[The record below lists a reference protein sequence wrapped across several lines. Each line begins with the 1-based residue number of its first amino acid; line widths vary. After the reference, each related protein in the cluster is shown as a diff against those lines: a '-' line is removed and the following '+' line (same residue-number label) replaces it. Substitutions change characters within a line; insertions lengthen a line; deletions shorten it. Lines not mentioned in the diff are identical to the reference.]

1 MILSMRNIKKFY
13 GKFCALDGLNL
24 EIEEGALYGF
34 VGPNGAGKTTAIKIM
49 TGIMYPDEGSVII
62 DGMETGTD
70 NRRLKKKIGYVPDSF
85 GVYNNLTVS
94 EYMSFFASCY
104 GIDGLRAE
112 KRITRLLQYMGIEDK
127 ADFYIEA
134 LSRGMKQKLSLAR
147 ALIHDPKLLIMDE
160 PTLGLD
166 PRTRF
171 EYKQKLSELSE
182 LGKTIL
188 ISSHILTEISEMCT
202 DIGIIDQGSM
212 VMSGRLYDVMR
223 MVTAENPIIINVEK
237 GLSKAIGLLKKDP
250 SVRSMAINGSEIMI
264 NFGGGPHGEA
274 ELLRRLIEEGI
285 SVRGFAREKGS
296 LESIFMQL
304 TGHGG
309 EKTVYAYDPGEEQY
323 ED

>member
-212 VMSGRLYDVMR
+212 VMSGRLTDVMK
-223 MVTAENPIIINVEK
+223 MVTSQNPIIVT
-237 GLSKAIGLLKKDP
+237 LSSKITQAIKLLKEEKN
-250 SVRSMAINGSEIMI
+250 VKSMSIKGNDLLI
-264 NFGGGPHGEA
+264 NFEGSRKNEA
-274 ELLRRLIEEGI
+274 ELLAKMIDAGLPVV
-285 SVRGFAREKGS
+285 SFSREKGS
-296 LESIFMQL
+296 LESIFIQL
-304 TGHGG
+304 TGHD
-309 EKTVYAYDPGEEQY
+309 EERTVLSY
-323 ED
+323 ENQSDL

>member
-212 VMSGRLYDVMR
+212 VMSGRLTDVMK
-223 MVTAENPIIINVEK
+223 MVTSQNPIIVT
-237 GLSKAIGLLKKDP
+237 LSSKITQAIKLLKKEKN
-250 SVRSMAINGSEIMI
+250 VKSMSIKGNDLLI
-264 NFGGGPHGEA
+264 NFEGSRKNEA
-274 ELLRRLIEEGI
+274 ELLAKMIDAGLPVV
-285 SVRGFAREKGS
+285 SFSREKGS
-296 LESIFMQL
+296 LESIFIQL
-304 TGHGG
+304 TGHD
-309 EKTVYAYDPGEEQY
+309 EERTVLSY
-323 ED
+323 ENQSDL

>member
-212 VMSGRLYDVMR
+212 VMSGRLTDVMK
-223 MVTAENPIIINVEK
+223 MVTSQNPIIVTLSSKITQAIKFLKEEKNVKSMSIK
-237 GLSKAIGLLKKDP
+237 GNDLL
-250 SVRSMAINGSEIMI
+250 I
-264 NFGGGPHGEA
+264 NFEGSRKNEA
-274 ELLRRLIEEGI
+274 ELLAKMIDAGLPVV
-285 SVRGFAREKGS
+285 SFSREKGS
-296 LESIFMQL
+296 LESIFIQL
-304 TGHGG
+304 TGHD
-309 EKTVYAYDPGEEQY
+309 EERTVLSY
-323 ED
+323 ENQSDL

>member
-212 VMSGRLYDVMR
+212 VMSGRLTDVMK
-223 MVTAENPIIINVEK
+223 MVTSQNPIIVT
-237 GLSKAIGLLKKDP
+237 LSSKITQAIKLLKEEKN
-250 SVRSMAINGSEIMI
+250 VKSMSIKGNDLLI
-264 NFGGGPHGEA
+264 NFEGSRKNEA
-274 ELLRRLIEEGI
+274 ELLAKMIDAGLPVV
-285 SVRGFAREKGS
+285 SFSREKGS
-296 LESIFMQL
+296 LESIFIQL
-304 TGHGG
+304 TGHD
-309 EKTVYAYDPGEEQY
+309 EERTVLSY
-323 ED
+323 ENQSDF

>member
-202 DIGIIDQGSM
+202 DIGIIEQGSM
-212 VMSGRLYDVMR
+212 VMSGRLTDVMK
-223 MVTAENPIIINVEK
+223 MVTSQNPIIVT
-237 GLSKAIGLLKKDP
+237 LSSKITQAIKLLKEEKN
-250 SVRSMAINGSEIMI
+250 VKSMSIKGNDLLI
-264 NFGGGPHGEA
+264 NFEGSRKNEA
-274 ELLRRLIEEGI
+274 ELLAKMIDAGLPVV
-285 SVRGFAREKGS
+285 SFSREKGS
-296 LESIFMQL
+296 LESIFIQL
-304 TGHGG
+304 TGHD
-309 EKTVYAYDPGEEQY
+309 EERTVLSY
-323 ED
+323 ENQSDL

>member
-1 MILSMRNIKKFY
+1 MILAMKNIKKFY

-49 TGIMYPDEGSVII
+49 TGILYPDEGKVII
-62 DGMETGTD
+62 EGMESGSD

-112 KRITRLLQYMGIEDK
+112 KRITRLLQYMGLEDK
-127 ADFYIEA
+127 SDFYIEA

-182 LGKTIL
+182 MGKTIL

-212 VMSGRLYDVMR
+212 VMSGRLTDVMK
-223 MVTAENPIIINVEK
+223 MVTAQNPIIVTLSSKITQAIKMLKEEKNVKYMSIK
-237 GLSKAIGLLKKDP
+237 GNDLL
-250 SVRSMAINGSEIMI
+250 I
-264 NFGGGPHGEA
+264 NFEGSRKAES
-274 ELLRRLIEEGI
+274 ELLAKMIDEGLPVV
-285 SVRGFAREKGS
+285 SFSREKGS
-296 LESIFMQL
+296 LESIFIQL
-304 TGHGG
+304 TGHD
-309 EKTVYAYDPGEEQY
+309 EERTVLSY
-323 ED
+323 ESQSDI

>member
-212 VMSGRLYDVMR
+212 VMSGRLTDVMK
-223 MVTAENPIIINVEK
+223 MVTSQNPIIVTLSSKITQTIKFLKEEKNVKSMSIK
-237 GLSKAIGLLKKDP
+237 GNDLL
-250 SVRSMAINGSEIMI
+250 I
-264 NFGGGPHGEA
+264 NFEGSRKNEA
-274 ELLRRLIEEGI
+274 ELLAKMIDAGLPVV
-285 SVRGFAREKGS
+285 SFSREKGS
-296 LESIFMQL
+296 LESIFIQL
-304 TGHGG
+304 TGHD
-309 EKTVYAYDPGEEQY
+309 EERTVLSY
-323 ED
+323 ENQSDL

>member
-147 ALIHDPKLLIMDE
+147 ALIHYPKLLIMDE

-212 VMSGRLYDVMR
+212 VMSGRLTDVMK
-223 MVTAENPIIINVEK
+223 MVTSQNPIIVT
-237 GLSKAIGLLKKDP
+237 LSSTITQAIKLLKEEKN
-250 SVRSMAINGSEIMI
+250 VKSMSIKGNDLLI
-264 NFGGGPHGEA
+264 NFEGSRKNEA
-274 ELLRRLIEEGI
+274 ELLAKMIDAGLPVV
-285 SVRGFAREKGS
+285 SFSREKGS
-296 LESIFMQL
+296 LESIFIQL
-304 TGHGG
+304 TGHD
-309 EKTVYAYDPGEEQY
+309 EERTVLSY
-323 ED
+323 ENQSDL

>member
-112 KRITRLLQYMGIEDK
+112 KRITRLLQYMGIDDK

-212 VMSGRLYDVMR
+212 VMSGRLTDVMK
-223 MVTAENPIIINVEK
+223 MVTSQNPIIVTLSSKITQAIKFLKEEKNVKSMSIK
-237 GLSKAIGLLKKDP
+237 GNDLL
-250 SVRSMAINGSEIMI
+250 I
-264 NFGGGPHGEA
+264 NFEGSRKNEA
-274 ELLRRLIEEGI
+274 ELLAKMIDAGLPVV
-285 SVRGFAREKGS
+285 SFSREKGS
-296 LESIFMQL
+296 LESIFIQL
-304 TGHGG
+304 TGHD
-309 EKTVYAYDPGEEQY
+309 EERTVLSY
-323 ED
+323 ENQSDL

>member
-112 KRITRLLQYMGIEDK
+112 KRITRLLQYMGIDDK

-212 VMSGRLYDVMR
+212 VMSGRLTDVMK
-223 MVTAENPIIINVEK
+223 MVTSQNPIIVT
-237 GLSKAIGLLKKDP
+237 LSSKITQAIKLLKEEKN
-250 SVRSMAINGSEIMI
+250 VKSMSIKGNDLLI
-264 NFGGGPHGEA
+264 NFEGSRKNEA
-274 ELLRRLIEEGI
+274 ELLAKMIDAGLPVV
-285 SVRGFAREKGS
+285 SFSREKGS
-296 LESIFMQL
+296 LESIFIQL
-304 TGHGG
+304 TGHD
-309 EKTVYAYDPGEEQY
+309 EERTVLSY
-323 ED
+323 ENQSDL

>member
-212 VMSGRLYDVMR
+212 VMSGRLTDVMK
-223 MVTAENPIIINVEK
+223 MVTSQNPIIVT
-237 GLSKAIGLLKKDP
+237 LSSKITQAIKLLKKEKN
-250 SVRSMAINGSEIMI
+250 VKSMSIRGNDLLI
-264 NFGGGPHGEA
+264 NFEGSRKNEA
-274 ELLRRLIEEGI
+274 ELLAKMIDAGLPVV
-285 SVRGFAREKGS
+285 SFSREKGS
-296 LESIFMQL
+296 LESIFIQL
-304 TGHGG
+304 TGHD
-309 EKTVYAYDPGEEQY
+309 EERTVLSY
-323 ED
+323 ENQSDL

>member
-1 MILSMRNIKKFY
+1 
-13 GKFCALDGLNL
+13 
-24 EIEEGALYGF
+24 
-34 VGPNGAGKTTAIKIM
+34 
-49 TGIMYPDEGSVII
+49 
-62 DGMETGTD
+62 METGTD

-212 VMSGRLYDVMR
+212 VMSGRLTDVMK
-223 MVTAENPIIINVEK
+223 MVTSQNPIIVT
-237 GLSKAIGLLKKDP
+237 LSSKITQAIKLLKEEKN
-250 SVRSMAINGSEIMI
+250 VKSMSIKGNDLLI
-264 NFGGGPHGEA
+264 NFEGSRKNEA
-274 ELLRRLIEEGI
+274 ELLAKMIDAGLPVV
-285 SVRGFAREKGS
+285 SFSREKGS
-296 LESIFMQL
+296 LESIFIQL
-304 TGHGG
+304 TGHD
-309 EKTVYAYDPGEEQY
+309 EERTVLSY
-323 ED
+323 ENQSDL

>member
-188 ISSHILTEISEMCT
+188 ISSH
-202 DIGIIDQGSM
+202 M
-212 VMSGRLYDVMR
+212 VMSGRLTDVMK
-223 MVTAENPIIINVEK
+223 MVTSQNPIIVT
-237 GLSKAIGLLKKDP
+237 LSSKITQAIKLLKEEKN
-250 SVRSMAINGSEIMI
+250 VKSMSIKGNDLLI
-264 NFGGGPHGEA
+264 NFEGSRKNEA
-274 ELLRRLIEEGI
+274 ELLAKMIDAGLPVV
-285 SVRGFAREKGS
+285 SFSREKGS
-296 LESIFMQL
+296 LESIFIQL
-304 TGHGG
+304 TGHD
-309 EKTVYAYDPGEEQY
+309 EERTVLSY
-323 ED
+323 ENQSDL

>member
-13 GKFCALDGLNL
+13 GKFCAIDGLNL

-212 VMSGRLYDVMR
+212 VMSGRLTDVMK
-223 MVTAENPIIINVEK
+223 MVTSQNPIIVT
-237 GLSKAIGLLKKDP
+237 LSSKITQAIKLLKEEKN
-250 SVRSMAINGSEIMI
+250 VKSMSIKGNDLLI
-264 NFGGGPHGEA
+264 NFEGSRKNEA
-274 ELLRRLIEEGI
+274 ELLAKMIDAGLPVV
-285 SVRGFAREKGS
+285 SFSREKGS
-296 LESIFMQL
+296 LESIFIQL
-304 TGHGG
+304 TGHD
-309 EKTVYAYDPGEEQY
+309 EERTVLSY
-323 ED
+323 ENQSDL

>member
-212 VMSGRLYDVMR
+212 VMSGRLTYVMK
-223 MVTAENPIIINVEK
+223 MVTSQNPIIVT
-237 GLSKAIGLLKKDP
+237 LSSKITQAIKLLKEEKN
-250 SVRSMAINGSEIMI
+250 VKSMSIKGNDLLI
-264 NFGGGPHGEA
+264 NFEGSRKNEA
-274 ELLRRLIEEGI
+274 ELLAKMIDAGLPVV
-285 SVRGFAREKGS
+285 SFSREKGS
-296 LESIFMQL
+296 LESIFIQL
-304 TGHGG
+304 TGHD
-309 EKTVYAYDPGEEQY
+309 EERTVLSY
-323 ED
+323 ENQSDL

>member
-212 VMSGRLYDVMR
+212 VMSGRLTDVMK
-223 MVTAENPIIINVEK
+223 MVTSQNPIIVT
-237 GLSKAIGLLKKDP
+237 LSSKITQAIKLLKEEKN
-250 SVRSMAINGSEIMI
+250 VKSMSIKGNDLLI
-264 NFGGGPHGEA
+264 NFEGSRKNEA
-274 ELLRRLIEEGI
+274 ELLAKMIDAGLPVV
-285 SVRGFAREKGS
+285 SFSREKGS
-296 LESIFMQL
+296 LESIFIQL
-304 TGHGG
+304 TGH
-309 EKTVYAYDPGEEQY
+309 EEERTVLSY
-323 ED
+323 ENQSDL